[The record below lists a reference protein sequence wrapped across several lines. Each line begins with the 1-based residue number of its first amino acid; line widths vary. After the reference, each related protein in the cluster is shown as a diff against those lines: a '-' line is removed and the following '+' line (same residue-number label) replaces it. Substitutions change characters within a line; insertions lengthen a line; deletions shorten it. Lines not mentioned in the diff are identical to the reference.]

1 MKPADIK
8 TTLNY
13 IGGEF
18 VTAASGKTYENRSPV
33 DGSLIS
39 MVSEAGQA
47 EVDAAV
53 AAARGALTGH
63 FIPEEDPER
72 TNAVLT
78 DFLAGRI

>member
-18 VTAASGKTYENRSPV
+18 VMAASGKTYENRSPV

-47 EVDAAV
+47 
-53 AAARGALTGH
+53 
-63 FIPEEDPER
+63 
-72 TNAVLT
+72 
-78 DFLAGRI
+78 